1 MATPIKRGKKWRIQP
16 SKTLRDG
23 TKVRTS
29 ITADTKQEAIQ
40 LARIW
45 EVDIEAN
52 DKHPSNFTVED
63 CLDKYR
69 ETCKAQKLSPSYI
82 KLQKEKKSAYTS
94 ILKIQVRNLSLS
106 DIQDHFN
113 ARAVTGVSPGT
124 LKLEK
129 TILKS
134 ALKPYAPH
142 LNFESIKLPKSK
154 KRKKKQFRSEWKHT
168 VPEKIVEMYGK
179 ADMYIYGILT
189 IHAGLRPSESYA
201 LTFGDLSKE
210 PIIDKSDDGTEIK
223 IGTIKIDKALVQD
236 EDRTYTKKDPK
247 TDAGYRTIEIA
258 WELIDEILSI
268 HPRGKDDEQI
278 IKLKPQSVVKPWRDI
293 RKALNLPNDIRF
305 YDLRHF
311 YATAKV
317 LSGATEEELQSDMGH
332 SKSSFTH
339 EVYVEIMADH
349 KEEANRIFV
358 KDSSVAIQNLRK
370 IEDKKVRQKDVDK
383 GQK

>member
-29 ITADTKQEAIQ
+29 ITANTKQEAIQ
-40 LARIW
+40 LARMW
-45 EVDIEAN
+45 EADIEAN
-52 DKHPSNFTVED
+52 DRHPNNFTVED

-82 KLQKEKKSAYTS
+82 KMQKEKKSAYAS
-94 ILKIQVRNLSLS
+94 ILKMKVQNLTVS

-113 ARAVTGVSPGT
+113 GRSESGISPGT
-124 LKLEK
+124 LKVEK
-129 TILKS
+129 AILKS
-134 ALKPYAPH
+134 ALKPYAPY
-142 LNFESIKLPKSK
+142 LNFDSIKLPKTK
-154 KRKKKQFRSEWKHT
+154 KRKKKQFKSEWKHT

-179 ADMYIYGILT
+179 DDMYIYSILT

-201 LTFGDLSKE
+201 LTFGDLSPE
-210 PIIDKSDDGTEIK
+210 PIIDKADDGTEIK
-223 IGTIKIDKALVQD
+223 IGTIKIDKALVQN
-236 EDRTYTKKDPK
+236 ENRVYEKKDPK

-258 WELIDEILSI
+258 WELIEEILAI
-268 HPRGKDDEQI
+268 HPRGKNDKQI
-278 IKLKPQSVVKPWRDI
+278 IKLKPQSVIKLWRNV
-293 RKALNLPNDIRF
+293 RKTLSLPDNIRF

-332 SKSSFTH
+332 SRSSFTH
-339 EVYVEIMADH
+339 EVYVEIMEDH
-349 KEEANRIFV
+349 KQEANRIFV
-358 KDSSVAIQNLRK
+358 KDSSAAIQNLRK
-370 IEDKKVRQKDVDK
+370 IEDKKNKQEDTDK